1 MGMSSSRG
9 YRIRNLL
16 HSAFLL
22 SGMSALLGLVGW
34 LLAGEAGLLWA
45 ISTGLLLLF
54 LGPPFSLPMI
64 LKHYKA
70 SAIQPEQAPDLYT
83 LLQWIVDR
91 AGLKNLPSLYYVPG
105 QAMNAFTLGSGKNI
119 AIAISDAMLRNLS
132 VREMAGVLAH
142 EISHIRNRDLW
153 VMTVA
158 DVISKLTG
166 LMAMAGYLLLLFY
179 LPIMLFTQQQVPWPG
194 LLIMVM
200 APNLS
205 ALFQLALS
213 RTREYNADLDAAEIT
228 SDPMGLASALNKIE
242 HMQGQWLERALFPNK
257 RLSEPSLLRSHP
269 ESLERIKRL
278 KLFAR
283 DHQSMPVKSSLFGYS
298 WPDSFSYKTKLKH

>member
-1 MGMSSSRG
+1 M
-9 YRIRNLL
+9 
-16 HSAFLL
+16 HSVFLL
-22 SGMSALLGLVGW
+22 SAMSVLLGLVGW
-34 LLAGEAGLLWA
+34 LLAGEAGLMWA

-54 LGPPFSLPMI
+54 LGPPFSVPMI

-70 SAIQPEQAPDLYT
+70 SVIQPEQAPDLYT
-83 LLQWIVDR
+83 LLQWIVER
-91 AGLKNLPSLYYVPG
+91 AGLKTSPSLYYVPG
-105 QAMNAFTLGSGKNI
+105 PAMNAFTLGSGNNI
-119 AIAISDAMLRNLS
+119 VIAVSDAMLRNLT

-158 DVISKLTG
+158 DVISRLTG
-166 LMAMAGYLLLLFY
+166 LMAMAGYLLLIFY
-179 LPIMLFTQQQVPWPG
+179 LPIMLFTQQQVPWLG
-194 LLIMVM
+194 LLVMVM

-242 HMQGQWLERALFPNK
+242 YLQGQWLERALFPNK
-257 RLSEPSLLRSHP
+257 RVSEPSLLRSHP
-269 ESLERIKRL
+269 ESVERIKRL
-278 KLFAR
+278 KLYAR
-283 DHQSMPVKSSLFGYS
+283 EHQSIPVKSSLFGQS
-298 WPDSFSYKTKLKH
+298 WPDSFGYRKN